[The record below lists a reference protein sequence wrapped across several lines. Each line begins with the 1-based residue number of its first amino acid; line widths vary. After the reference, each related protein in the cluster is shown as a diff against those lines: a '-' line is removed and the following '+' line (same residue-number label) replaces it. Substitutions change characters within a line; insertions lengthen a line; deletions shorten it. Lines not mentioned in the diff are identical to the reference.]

1 MNWRIHSA
9 STFAQHAA
17 AWDRVNDAGPR
28 LPFLHSDF
36 IRPLLVEF
44 GTGREWLAIGGPEGS
59 ETAVALVVA
68 RGKGVWETFQPSQ
81 LPLGAWA
88 LRQGVPATTMMDSL
102 LRSLPGLAVQLGLTQ
117 ADPRFVER
125 PAEGHRVRSLDYI
138 DTAWVELEGTFDA
151 YWESR
156 GKNLRTNMAK
166 QRRKLEAEGIV
177 PTLEALTRPEQV
189 AEGLRDYGTL
199 ESAGWKATGGT
210 AIALDNAQGRFYRAM
225 LEAFCARG
233 EGRIYRYRFGDKV
246 VAVDLCVEQGDVQVV
261 LKTTYDESIKNLS
274 PAFLMRQDELRA
286 LWPEGRIRRVEF
298 YGRVME
304 WHTRWTDKSRT
315 LYHVN
320 LFRWPFVAK
329 LRDWLRKPDTAPA
342 PAEAPTASA
351 ES

>member
-1 MNWRIHSA
+1 MNWRIQPV
-9 STFAQHAA
+9 STFPQHAA
-17 AWDRVNDAGPR
+17 AWNRVNDAGPR

-36 IRPLLVEF
+36 IAPLLVEF
-44 GTGREWLAIGGPEGS
+44 GTGHELLAIGGSEGS
-59 ETAVALVVA
+59 ETAAAIVIA

-88 LRQGVPATTMMDSL
+88 LRQGVSTSAVMDGL
-102 LRSLPGLAVQLGLTQ
+102 LRALPGLAVQLGLTQ
-117 ADPRFVER
+117 GDPRFVER
-125 PAEGHRVRSLDYI
+125 PADASRIRSLDYI
-138 DTAWVELEGTFDA
+138 DTAWVELEGTFEG

-189 AEGLRDYGTL
+189 AEGLHDYGTL

-210 AIALDNAQGRFYRAM
+210 AIAPDNAQGRFYRAM
-225 LEAFCARG
+225 LEAFCTRG
-233 EGRIYRYRFGDKV
+233 AGRIYRYRFGDKV

-274 PAFLMRQDELRA
+274 PAFLMRQDELRT

-315 LYHVN
+315 LYHTN
-320 LFRWPFVAK
+320 LFRWSFLAT
-329 LRDWLRKPDTAPA
+329 LRDWVRRPNP
-342 PAEAPTASA
+342 ASA
-351 ES
+351 RSQNQSAKS